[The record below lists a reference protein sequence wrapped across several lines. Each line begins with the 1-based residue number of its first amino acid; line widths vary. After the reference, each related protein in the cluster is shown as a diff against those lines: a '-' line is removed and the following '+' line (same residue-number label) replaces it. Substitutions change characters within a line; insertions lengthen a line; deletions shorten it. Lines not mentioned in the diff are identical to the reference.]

1 MPIARNKKVKVDPDA
16 IAAFG
21 AAADA
26 LPSET
31 PKATEPSSPAPA
43 PASAPVT
50 GEAAPLTALVRWRG
64 HEELRDRIADYN
76 KANRYPIHTI
86 MLRAMELGMEHIEK
100 HGME

>member
-31 PKATEPSSPAPA
+31 AKATEPSSPA

>member
-1 MPIARNKKVKVDPDA
+1 MPIARNKKVIADPDA

-31 PKATEPSSPAPA
+31 PTPEEPRPAAKAPTPTTS
-43 PASAPVT
+43 
-50 GEAAPLTALVRWRG
+50 AAPLTAPVRWRG
-64 HEELRDRIADYN
+64 HEALRDRIADYN
-76 KANRYPIHTI
+76 KATRYPNHAI
-86 MLRAMELGMEHIEK
+86 MLRAMEIGMEHIEK

>member
-1 MPIARNKKVKVDPDA
+1 MPIARNKKVTADPDA

-26 LPSET
+26 LPSEAT
-31 PKATEPSSPAPA
+31 KAAERKSPAKA
-43 PASAPVT
+43 PTPST
-50 GEAAPLTALVRWRG
+50 GDAPLTALVRWRG

-76 KANRYPIHTI
+76 KATRYPNHAI
-86 MLRAMELGMEHIEK
+86 MLRAMEIGMDHIEK

>member
-1 MPIARNKKVKVDPDA
+1 MPIARNKKTTVDPDA

-26 LPSET
+26 LPSEAREAAT
-31 PKATEPSSPAPA
+31 PKSQAKAPSPAA
-43 PASAPVT
+43 
-50 GEAAPLTALVRWRG
+50 GDAPLTALVRWRG

-76 KANRYPIHTI
+76 KATRYPNHAI
-86 MLRAMELGMEHIEK
+86 MLRAMEIGMEYIEK